1 MKNIDKIIN
10 ENIRTFL
17 LEEPIK
23 KGTYFT
29 LPYPPAK
36 GSAMLAKMYGGS
48 PSDYPYDQA
57 NNRFVYRPQI
67 LKKTR
72 AKKVKGRPEGM
83 SDEEYLELV
92 RRENEAFLKAEQE
105 FADAGEQWRP
115 IKNAGRYFGG
125 TTDYQKTHEIS
136 NMGRIR
142 TIDFSDPMKS
152 KISTGYDAPTRSAR
166 QFHLDSMDDSGNWLK
181 TCPPI
186 HTLVADAWLEPPEG
200 DIGSYSVEHINGD
213 YNDNRAENLRYVKR
227 NAWKNKKKKDMGES
241 KNFSENDIRTIVRET
256 MSRLFE
262 SVDKQSEYYQDALEA
277 IEMTDGIIDFYEW
290 YPAFH
295 DVLDPEEAEQI
306 FDAALNDYTNGNM
319 MNEIADTK
327 RGQFMLGRAMG
338 RAHERGDWDTMKDIH
353 DRVDTKDLGVKF
365 NDKSPVHFGY
375 MNQTRKIKPSTVDAN
390 YKAYKRQDM
399 DKLKSAFRQ
408 FSDKYKNCYGN
419 LKVPL
424 EDVIRDFG
432 QQVLGY
438 ECTPDIID
446 ALTPKPSPVEFEDPY
461 DYDESFGW

>member
-1 MKNIDKIIN
+1 
-10 ENIRTFL
+10 
-17 LEEPIK
+17 
-23 KGTYFT
+23 
-29 LPYPPAK
+29 
-36 GSAMLAKMYGGS
+36 
-48 PSDYPYDQA
+48 
-57 NNRFVYRPQI
+57 
-67 LKKTR
+67 
-72 AKKVKGRPEGM
+72 
-83 SDEEYLELV
+83 
-92 RRENEAFLKAEQE
+92 
-105 FADAGEQWRP
+105 
-115 IKNAGRYFGG
+115 
-125 TTDYQKTHEIS
+125 
-136 NMGRIR
+136 MGRIR

-152 KISTGYDAPTRSAR
+152 KISTGYDAPTRGAR

-200 DIGSYSVEHINGD
+200 DVGSYSVEHIDGD
-213 YNDNRAENLRYVKR
+213 YNNNRASNLRYVKR
-227 NAWKNKKKKDMGES
+227 DAWKNKRKNVGES
-241 KNFSENDIRTIVRET
+241 VNFSENDIRTIVRET

-277 IEMTDGIIDFYEW
+277 IEMADGIIDFYEW

-295 DVLDPEEAEQI
+295 DALDPEEAEQI

-390 YKAYKRQDM
+390 YKTYKRQDM

-408 FSDKYKNCYGN
+408 FSDKYKNSYGN

-446 ALTPKPSPVEFEDPY
+446 ALTPKPSTVEFEDPY

>member
-1 MKNIDKIIN
+1 MKSIDKIIN

-29 LPYPPAK
+29 LPYPPDK
-36 GSAMLAKMYGGS
+36 GSAMLAKKYGGS

-105 FADAGEQWRP
+105 YADAGEQWRP

-152 KISTGYDAPTRSAR
+152 KISTGYDAPTRGAR

-181 TCPPI
+181 TTPPI

-227 NAWKNKKKKDMGES
+227 NAWKNKKKKDIGES
-241 KNFSENDIRTIVRET
+241 MNFSENDIRVIVRET
-256 MSRLFE
+256 MNRLFE
-262 SVDKQSEYYQDALEA
+262 EVNKQSEYYQDAMEA
-277 IEMTDGIIDFYEW
+277 IEMSDGIIDFYEW

-306 FDAALNDYTNGNM
+306 FDAALNDYTNM
-319 MNEIADTK
+319 
-327 RGQFMLGRAMG
+327 
-338 RAHERGDWDTMKDIH
+338 
-353 DRVDTKDLGVKF
+353 
-365 NDKSPVHFGY
+365 
-375 MNQTRKIKPSTVDAN
+375 
-390 YKAYKRQDM
+390 
-399 DKLKSAFRQ
+399 
-408 FSDKYKNCYGN
+408 
-419 LKVPL
+419 
-424 EDVIRDFG
+424 
-432 QQVLGY
+432 
-438 ECTPDIID
+438 
-446 ALTPKPSPVEFEDPY
+446 
-461 DYDESFGW
+461 